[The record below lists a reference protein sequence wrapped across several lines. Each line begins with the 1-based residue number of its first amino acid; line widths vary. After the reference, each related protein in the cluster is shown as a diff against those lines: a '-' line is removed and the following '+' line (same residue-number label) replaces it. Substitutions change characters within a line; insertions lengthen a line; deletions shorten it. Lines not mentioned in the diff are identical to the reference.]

1 MSSPN
6 SGKPNA
12 GFQDR
17 LNRVAE
23 RRAPHEAGRQP
34 VDVLPDWK
42 ENASGPAGIVLAVL
56 IGILAV
62 LVVRLVRFHFTG
74 QAMVTDSPDLTMAL
88 EAAGAM
94 AISLVV
100 FFMLP
105 WRGFQYKLLQ
115 FGGVV
120 LMITTMHN
128 VVHSAPGVF
137 RLAFSS
143 DWTDIVLAETEPGSM
158 YVRGTSMPFAGK
170 IRGEEVAEAEVE
182 PEAPKLPGRIKIG
195 Q

>member
-12 GFQDR
+12 GFHDR

-42 ENASGPAGIVLAVL
+42 ENASGPAGIVLAILV
-56 IGILAV
+56 GILAV

-74 QAMVTDSPDLTMAL
+74 QAMVTDSPDMTMAM
-88 EAAGAM
+88 ETAGAM
-94 AISLVV
+94 ALSLVV

-128 VVHSAPGVF
+128 AVHSTPGVF

-143 DWTDIVLAETEPGSM
+143 DWTDTVLANTEQGSM

-170 IRGEEVAEAEVE
+170 IREEEVAEAEVE

>member
-1 MSSPN
+1 
-6 SGKPNA
+6 
-12 GFQDR
+12 
-17 LNRVAE
+17 
-23 RRAPHEAGRQP
+23 
-34 VDVLPDWK
+34 
-42 ENASGPAGIVLAVL
+42 
-56 IGILAV
+56 
-62 LVVRLVRFHFTG
+62 
-74 QAMVTDSPDLTMAL
+74 
-88 EAAGAM
+88 
-94 AISLVV
+94 
-100 FFMLP
+100 MLP

-128 VVHSAPGVF
+128 FVHSAPGVF

-143 DWTDIVLAETEPGSM
+143 DWTDIVLTETEQGSM

-182 PEAPKLPGRIKIG
+182 SEAPKLPGRIKIG